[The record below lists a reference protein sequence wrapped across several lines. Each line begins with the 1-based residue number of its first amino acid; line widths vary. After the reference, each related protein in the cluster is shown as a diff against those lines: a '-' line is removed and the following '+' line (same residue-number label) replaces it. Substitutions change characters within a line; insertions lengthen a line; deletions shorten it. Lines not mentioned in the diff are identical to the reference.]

1 MPINYQPFSLPPS
14 QTKTYS
20 IHAPAA
26 THFRKASCEEIGC
39 EAMEN
44 GFASLIDETTEL
56 GKKQAYYIRKLSGRK
71 FTEDSPEEG
80 KTLFT
85 FEAGQTCFTP
95 HQVPLGKPELYIVR
109 DGDYRRYGNGRLH
122 ANAEDWVDDFVTHQD
137 KFATAIER
145 G

>member
-1 MPINYQPFSLPPS
+1 MGISYLPFSLPPS

-20 IHAPAA
+20 IHAPKA
-26 THFRKASCEEIGC
+26 THFRPASCLEVECAG
-39 EAMEN
+39 MEN
-44 GFASLIDETTEL
+44 GWASLIDEATEL
-56 GKKQAYYIRKLSGRK
+56 GQRQAHYIRKLSGRK
-71 FTEDSPEEG
+71 FTEQRMDDG

-95 HQVPLGKPELYIVR
+95 HQVPLGKPELFIVR
-109 DGDYRRYGNGRLH
+109 DGDYRQYGAGRLH
-122 ANAEDWVDDFVTHQD
+122 ANAEDWADDFATHQD

>member
-1 MPINYQPFSLPPS
+1 MGIQYLPISLPPDKM
-14 QTKTYS
+14 KTYS

-26 THFRKASCEEIGC
+26 THFRKASCMEVEC

-71 FTEDSPEEG
+71 FVETSPEEG

-85 FEAGQTCFTP
+85 FESGQSCFID
-95 HQVPLGKPELYIVR
+95 HQVSLEKPELFIVR
-109 DGDYRRYGNGRLH
+109 DGDYRRYGSGRLH
-122 ANAEDWVDDFVTHQD
+122 ANADDWVDDFVTHQD